1 MIPSKYQDK
10 LYNAETRMILL
21 PDSVNRTIVSLF
33 VWSKHRNVTEG
44 RTDRQTGRR
53 TDLLWLLQ
61 RTVLDADTSELV
73 ENALSR
79 IYLLYESYAKYKKN
93 RRKERQTDNR
103 SVEETFNKI
112 PGSESGGG

>member
-1 MIPSKYQDK
+1 MIV
-10 LYNAETRMILL
+10 L

-33 VWSKHRNVTEG
+33 VWSKHRHVTEG

-61 RTVLDADTSELV
+61 RTVFDDDTSEMV

-79 IYLLYESYAKYKKN
+79 IYLLFESYTKYKKQGKK
-93 RRKERQTDNR
+93 RDRQTDNR